1 MKALRKHR
9 PHLSVS
15 LLLYWGVLLG
25 ALWVFGELAGEVYE
39 KEGFFFDAPILAW
52 FAHHQVSW
60 AVKASQI
67 LYLWGSPQALGVT
80 TAVLMLILWLGL
92 RNPRASLFLALSL
105 GGAMLLNVLF
115 KLFFARARPALSEQ
129 LTPAPGYSF
138 PSGHAMGSMAFFLAL
153 YLLVAQLAPRWRT
166 LAGVLTALFTLCIG
180 VSRLVLQVHYPS
192 DVLAGWALSAAWVL
206 GVNLIYTWV
215 LHREVEKRRETLLR

>member
-1 MKALRKHR
+1 MKALRKYL

-15 LLLYWGVLLG
+15 LLIYWGLLLG

-39 KEGFFFDAPILAW
+39 HEGFFFDAPVLGWLA
-52 FAHHQVSW
+52 AHQAFW
-60 AVKASQI
+60 AVRASQI
-67 LYLWGSPQALGVT
+67 LYVWGSPQVLGVI
-80 TAVLMLILWLGL
+80 TAVLMLILWAGL
-92 RNPRASLFLALSL
+92 RNPRAALFLGVSL
-105 GGAMLLNVLF
+105 GGAMLLNILF

-138 PSGHAMGSMAFFLAL
+138 PSGHAMGSAAFFLAL
-153 YLLVAQLAPRWRT
+153 YLLVAQLAPRWRI
-166 LAGVLTALFTLCIG
+166 LAGILAAFFTLCIG

-206 GVNLIYTWV
+206 GVNLIYTWT
-215 LHREVEKRRETLLR
+215 LHREIEKRA

>member
-1 MKALRKHR
+1 MKALRKHL

-15 LLLYWGVLLG
+15 LLLYWGLLLG

-39 KEGFFFDAPILAW
+39 HEGFFFDAPILGWLA
-52 FAHHQVSW
+52 AHQVSW

-67 LYLWGSPQALGVT
+67 LYIWGSPQALGVM
-80 TAVLMLILWLGL
+80 TAVLMLIFWLRL
-92 RNPRASLFLALSL
+92 RNPRAALFLALSL
-105 GGAMLLNVLF
+105 GGAMLLNILF
-115 KLFFARARPALSEQ
+115 KLFFARARPTLSEQ

-153 YLLVAQLAPRWRT
+153 YLLVARLAPRWRT
-166 LAGVLTALFTLCIG
+166 LAGVLAALFTLCIG

-206 GVNLIYTWV
+206 GVNLIYTWA
-215 LHREVEKRRETLLR
+215 LHQLQKRREALLR

>member
-1 MKALRKHR
+1 MKALRKYFPR
-9 PHLSVS
+9 LSVS

-39 KEGFFFDAPILAW
+39 HEGFFFDAPILGWLEA
-52 FAHHQVSW
+52 HQVVW
-60 AVKASQI
+60 AVRASQI
-67 LYLWGSPQALGVT
+67 LYVWGSPQALGVM

-92 RNPRASLFLALSL
+92 RNPRAALFLGFSL
-105 GGAMLLNVLF
+105 GGAMLLNTLF

-138 PSGHAMGSMAFFLAL
+138 PSGHAMGSAAFFLAL

-166 LAGVLTALFTLCIG
+166 LAGVLAALFTLGIG

-206 GVNLIYTWV
+206 GVNLIYART
-215 LHREVEKRRETLLR
+215 RRKTSSAA